1 MSRKVCRRKHYALVN
16 PIDMAI
22 KGCRPTDQDVLDQ
35 IRIRNLSAIEAFAT
49 GKATVHDWRTVAD
62 MLNVSET
69 MAKGGIGPEVLEA
82 CAAVDAALS
91 DCYHRHERTGKL
103 GMTGPQL
110 VAMRELHEF
119 HDLQIQSITRAE
131 FEGWIKKTADR
142 IRSAPPDV
150 KVFI

>member
-35 IRIRNLSAIEAFAT
+35 IRLRNLSAIDAFAH
-49 GKATVHDWRTVAD
+49 GRATQDDWREIAD
-62 MLNVSET
+62 MANVSET
-69 MAKGGIGPEVLEA
+69 MALAGVGPEVLQACEA
-82 CAAVDAALS
+82 VAEALADAYRRYKA
-91 DCYHRHERTGKL
+91 TGRP

-110 VAMRELHEF
+110 VALRELHAYY
-119 HDLQIQSITRAE
+119 DLQIQSITRAE

-142 IRSAPPDV
+142 IRSAHPDV